1 MRSPSTSTGTSCA
14 RTSCRYGLKPATRS
28 SARTSRSLRNGLAST
43 AATGLPSFAG
53 GAGTKG
59 KDPPSRRGASATG
72 RRNRHPRRPNL
83 LQKRQLC
90 GGGAEAEPPGLQPP
104 GHFPHPTSSNM
115 SAAVLEQRPQIL
127 ARAAQGDLDSFSQ
140 LIDPL
145 LDPAYRLAAV
155 MLGDRSAA
163 EDAGQEASI
172 KAWRKLR
179 QLRGDA
185 QSLRAWFLSIVANEC
200 RMAARTRWFS
210 VIRVADVPAQ
220 APDDRESHSDLR
232 RALMRLTPDER
243 LPLVLHFYLDL
254 PLDEV
259 ARTLRV
265 SPSAAKSRIYRA
277 AKRLRADLTIEE
289 VF

>member
-1 MRSPSTSTGTSCA
+1 
-14 RTSCRYGLKPATRS
+14 
-28 SARTSRSLRNGLAST
+28 
-43 AATGLPSFAG
+43 
-53 GAGTKG
+53 
-59 KDPPSRRGASATG
+59 
-72 RRNRHPRRPNL
+72 
-83 LQKRQLC
+83 
-90 GGGAEAEPPGLQPP
+90 
-104 GHFPHPTSSNM
+104 M

-127 ARAAQGDLDSFSQ
+127 ALAAQGDLDSFSQ

-163 EDAGQEASI
+163 EDAVQEASI

-200 RMAARTRWFS
+200 RMARRTRWFS